1 MCSQNLQ
8 AQLETL
14 AKKGATALER
24 FEAYT
29 AEPSRAVFDFAQV
42 KRAING
48 MSAVSNQVAFLREQ
62 IEMRSLGLGWSD
74 LHTPISAGKDE
85 SQDELAVRLLA
96 HLKAVLREETVR
108 FKSGFKVPADAPMP
122 DFERKSAKQLGT
134 PTADSLEL
142 ARRAMCSPEQVRAAS
157 ERERER
163 REAAGFTDGVQRVMP
178 REAPPLDNTLVET
191 QLEVCWGTYKST
203 VDGTNVKMW
212 CPCVV
217 KRVADGE
224 TDKGRDGQYFSA
236 RAKKLAPRG
245 MVLVE
250 WEPDPDRGETEATL
264 MWLLLDPRAE
274 RSGGKWN
281 GDSHRAWRFHPAEL
295 KKRAEQREAPESPD
309 KHMR

>member
-1 MCSQNLQ
+1 MRKIY
-8 AQLETL
+8 QLLYEKAGAAAWKITDIAP
-14 AKKGATALER
+14 AKATTVGHTNKAIGFWWAMAEMK
-24 FEAYT
+24 
-29 AEPSRAVFDFAQV
+29 EPS
-42 KRAING
+42 
-48 MSAVSNQVAFLREQ
+48 
-62 IEMRSLGLGWSD
+62 
-74 LHTPISAGKDE
+74 
-85 SQDELAVRLLA
+85 
-96 HLKAVLREETVR
+96 
-108 FKSGFKVPADAPMP
+108 
-122 DFERKSAKQLGT
+122 AKI
-134 PTADSLEL
+134 
-142 ARRAMCSPEQVRAAS
+142 
-157 ERERER
+157 
-163 REAAGFTDGVQRVMP
+163 DGVQRVMP